1 MILRGRLWH
10 YALRFCE
17 YSGKR
22 NHWRTILVD
31 AAEMA
36 LTTADGV
43 VTETPEKEKDPD
55 MGAMAGMG
63 GGMV

>member
-1 MILRGRLWH
+1 M
-10 YALRFCE
+10 
-17 YSGKR
+17 
-22 NHWRTILVD
+22 D

-43 VTETPEKEKDPD
+43 VTETPKKEKDPD